1 MNSIVEVVASHA
13 ETNPDKICIVDI
25 KGSYTYKDTWKKV
38 QDIAYLFM
46 EMKIEKG
53 DCVIVEC
60 TQDFEFLVCNLSCQ
74 LIGAIFVPVELK
86 ASFEKVSMILEDTD
100 AKLFLYA
107 STYELAVP
115 MLKME
120 NLFQRELENTGKS
133 FLFPLNETTA
143 EILYTTGT
151 TGRSKGVEITNG
163 NNIAIAENIKYGT
176 EMKSNNVELIPLPL
190 SHSHGL
196 RGCYAN
202 LLNGSTIVL
211 CNGVS
216 QAKRIFE
223 WMDQYKITS
232 MDLSPSA
239 AVVLLKLSKGK
250 FFEVG
255 VQLDYI
261 EIGTAALEED
271 TKKLLLSGFP
281 TARLYNFYGT
291 TESGRT
297 CILDFSKDRDRCRC
311 IGKPTRNAKFI
322 VTDENRNII
331 SSSADNLGL
340 LASAGTMNMKGY
352 WKQPELTSQVMQ
364 NGFVYTND
372 LGYIDEDGFVYVLGR
387 KDDVINCG
395 GIKIAPEE
403 IEESVRKYQGIV
415 DCACVP
421 MEDKILGQVPKI
433 FIVVDNKE
441 TFQKKDLKKFLKG
454 YIDDSKMPRKIE
466 IIDEIPR
473 TYNGKIQRAKLLDN
487 MK

>member
-13 ETNPDKICIVDI
+13 QNNPDKLCMIDK
-25 KGSYTYKDTWKKV
+25 KGSYTYRDTWKKV
-38 QDIAYLFM
+38 QDISQLFI

-60 TQDFEFLVCNLSCQ
+60 TQDFEFMVCNLSCQ
-74 LIGAIFVPVELK
+74 LIGAIFVPVERK
-86 ASFEKVSMILEDTD
+86 ASFEKVSMIAADTK
-100 AKLFLYA
+100 AKLFLYE
-107 STYELAVP
+107 STYELEVP

-120 NLFQRELENTGKS
+120 NFFQRNAENTGVS
-133 FLFPLNETTA
+133 FLFPLKETTA

-196 RGCYAN
+196 RSCYAN
-202 LLNGSTIVL
+202 FFNGSTVVL

-216 QAKRIFE
+216 QAKYIFE
-223 WMDQYKITS
+223 WMDLYKITS

-250 FFEVG
+250 FFEIDG
-255 VQLDYI
+255 QLDYI

-271 TKKLLLSGFP
+271 TKELLLSGFP
-281 TARLYNFYGT
+281 TVRLYNFYGS

-297 CILDFSKDRDRCRC
+297 CILDFNKDRNRRRC

-322 VTDENRNII
+322 VTDENRNEI
-331 SSSADNLGL
+331 SSSAENLGL
-340 LASAGTMNMKGY
+340 LASAGTMNMRGY

-372 LGYIDEDGFVYVLGR
+372 LGYIDEDGFIYVLGR

-403 IEESVRKYQGIV
+403 IEESVKKYQEIV

-421 MEDKILGQVPKI
+421 KEDKIMGQVPKL
-433 FIVVDNKE
+433 FIVVAQKDK
-441 TFQKKDLKKFLKG
+441 FQKKDLMKFLKK
-454 YIDDSKMPRKIE
+454 YIDDNKMPREVE